1 MRGFSLVS
9 SVIAL
14 LALSTGSASA
24 ENRWYAGFNVGSMDV
39 GIICTVNC
47 DDKDTGWRLFGGYEF
62 AEYWGAEFGYMDL
75 GKATSGTAAVEIEGI
90 DIVLTGTYPID
101 DKFGVFAKL
110 GVYFLDADLRDPLG
124 VSQDTDS
131 SGLTFGFG
139 GSLKIDENFSLR
151 AEWQLFDGLGERAV
165 TGVSDLE
172 FLSIGVVYTF

>member
-24 ENRWYAGFNVGSMDV
+24 DDRWYAGVSVGGMDV

-75 GKATSGTAAVEIEGI
+75 GKATSGTAAVAIEGI
-90 DIVLTGTYPID
+90 DIVVTGTYPID

-110 GVYFLDADLRDPLG
+110 GIYFLDAELSDPLG

-139 GSLKIDENFSLR
+139 GSFKIDDNFSLR
-151 AEWQLFDGLGERAV
+151 AEWQLFDDLGERAV

-172 FLSIGVVYTF
+172 YLSIGVVYAF